1 MGRRYTGGAIGHC
14 GVALASGRIGFEE
27 GVLPQTDTSKNYLI
41 RTAGCLAVRGLTLGL
56 ALGISGCAEDFQ
68 PELVGTQSPSRIL
81 IAAAAGQVGSD
92 ALPLG
97 GSPYGSYL
105 AGLYAG
111 SQRDLSVAADFILE
125 TLAYD
130 PENEQLLS
138 RAFMLVA
145 GDGRHAEAVDLGK
158 RIAARNPEHGLAAL
172 VLAVDAMMRGAP
184 TEAEAAMAGL
194 PDKGLSTVT
203 VPLIGAWLKVAK
215 GDVDAALEAA
225 QPLAAR
231 NGFGVFHGLHV
242 ALMLDVG
249 GREAAAREAYDVVL
263 QLAVEPTLRL
273 ALVAGNF
280 FERSG
285 DTDRA
290 REVYQSFV
298 ERNPSS
304 LLVAAAIQRIDAGEV
319 PETEVANAAEGM
331 AEALFNLANL
341 LSKERA
347 EEIALIHGHLAL
359 RLKPDFDVARLLIGE
374 ILQSQDRSREAIAA
388 YRAVPED
395 SPFNWMVRLRIA
407 EELERLDATEEAV
420 AELEGLSELRQ
431 DRFEPL
437 LRLGN
442 MLRAKERFEEAAV
455 AYDRAIERVAEPRRE
470 HWTMFYFRGIAR
482 ERIKDWPGAEA
493 DLLLALDLEPEQPFV
508 MNYLAYSWIEK
519 KLNLDR
525 AKGMLVRAVELRPDD
540 GYIVDSLGWVYFRL
554 GEHHKSVTYLERA
567 VELRPQ
573 DPVINDHLGDA
584 YWRVGRRQEARFQW
598 RRALS
603 LGPEEAEASV
613 IEKKIDVGLAAAPED
628 I

>member
-1 MGRRYTGGAIGHC
+1 M
-14 GVALASGRIGFEE
+14 
-27 GVLPQTDTSKNYLI
+27 
-41 RTAGCLAVRGLTLGL
+41 GL
-56 ALGISGCAEDFQ
+56 ALGVSACAEEIQ
-68 PELVGTQSPSRIL
+68 PRTGGGPSPSPIL

-111 SQRDLSVAADFILE
+111 SQRDLSVAADFMLE

-130 PENEQLLS
+130 PDNEQLLN

-145 GDGRHAEAVDLGK
+145 GDGRHTEAVELGR
-158 RIAARNPEHGLAAL
+158 RIAARSPDHGLAAL
-172 VLAVDAMMRGAP
+172 TLAVDAMTRGAP
-184 TEAEAAMAGL
+184 AEAEAALADL
-194 PDKGLSTVT
+194 PEKGLSTVT
-203 VPLIGAWLKVAK
+203 VPLVGAWLQIAL
-215 GDVDAALEAA
+215 GDVDAALDTAK
-225 QPLAAR
+225 PLADR
-231 NGFGVFHGLHV
+231 NGFGVFHGLHA
-242 ALMLDVG
+242 ALMMDVG
-249 GREAAAREAYDVVL
+249 GREDAAREAYDAVL

-285 DTDRA
+285 DPDRA
-290 REVYQSFV
+290 REVYQSFL

-304 LLVAAAIQRIDAGEV
+304 LLVAAAMQRIDAGV
-319 PETEVANAAEGM
+319 APEPEVANAAEGV
-331 AEALFNLANL
+331 AEALFNLASL

-359 RLKPDFDVARLLIGE
+359 RLKPGFAVARLLVGE

-437 LRLGN
+437 FRLGN
-442 MLRAKERFEEAAV
+442 MLRAKERFEEAAA

-482 ERIKDWPGAEA
+482 ERNDDWPRAEA
-493 DLLLALDLEPEQPFV
+493 DLLRALDLEPEQPFV

-519 KLNLDR
+519 KQNLDR
-525 AKGMLVRAVELRPDD
+525 AKAMLVRAVELRPDD
-540 GYIVDSLGWVYFRL
+540 GYIVDSLGWVYYRL
-554 GEHHKSVTYLERA
+554 GEHQKSVTFLERA
-567 VELRPQ
+567 VELRSQ

-603 LGPEEAEASV
+603 LGPEEDEAPV
-613 IEKKIDVGLAAAPED
+613 IEKKIDGGLGAAPED

>member
-1 MGRRYTGGAIGHC
+1 MHRIACGSPPARPLARRIAHAISMGHYQRSL
-14 GVALASGRIGFEE
+14 VLALGLS
-27 GVLPQTDTSKNYLI
+27 L
-41 RTAGCLAVRGLTLGL
+41 GLTLGL
-56 ALGISGCAEDFQ
+56 SACAEDFL
-68 PELVGTQSPSRIL
+68 PPAGADRAAGPIL
-81 IAAAAGQVGSD
+81 IAAAGGQVASD

-111 SQRDLSVAADFILE
+111 SQRDLSMAADFMLE
-125 TLAYD
+125 SLAYD
-130 PENEQLLS
+130 PDNEQLLN

-145 GDGRHAEAVDLGK
+145 GDGRHAEAVDLGR
-158 RIAARNPEHGLAAL
+158 RIVAHRPEHGLAAL
-172 VLAVDAMMRGAP
+172 ALAVDAIARDAPEEGA
-184 TEAEAAMAGL
+184 AAMAKL
-194 PDKGLSTVT
+194 PEKGLSTVT
-203 VPLIGAWLKVAK
+203 VPLVGAWLQIAK
-215 GDVDAALEAA
+215 GDVDAALDKAA
-225 QPLAAR
+225 PLKDKS
-231 NGFGVFHGLHV
+231 GFSVFHGLHL

-249 GREAAAREAYDVVL
+249 GREAAAREAYDTVL
-263 QLAVEPTLRL
+263 QLAGEPTLRL

-285 DTDRA
+285 DADRA
-290 REVYQSFV
+290 REVYQSFL
-298 ERNPSS
+298 ERDPDS
-304 LLVAAAIQRIDAGEV
+304 LLVTAAVQRVDAGEV
-319 PETEVANAAEGM
+319 PEPEVANAAEGV
-331 AEALFNLANL
+331 AEALFNLASL

-347 EEIALIHGHLAL
+347 EEIALIHAHLAL
-359 RLKPDFDVARLLIGE
+359 RLKPDFSIARILIGE
-374 ILQSQDRSREAIAA
+374 ILQSQNRSREAIAA

-395 SPFNWMVRLRIA
+395 SPFSWMVRLRVA
-407 EELERLDATEEAV
+407 EELERLDATEEAA
-420 AELEGLSELRQ
+420 AELEGLAASRP

-442 MLRAKERFEEAAV
+442 MLRAKERFEDAAA

-482 ERIKDWPGAEA
+482 ERTESWPQAEA
-493 DLLLALDLEPEQPFV
+493 DFLQALDLEPEQPFV

-519 KLNLDR
+519 KLHLDR
-525 AKGMLVRAVELRPDD
+525 AKAMLVRAVELRPDD

-554 GEHHKSVTYLERA
+554 GEYNKGVRYLERA
-567 VELRPQ
+567 VELRSQ

-603 LGPEEAEASV
+603 LGPEEAEAPV
-613 IEKKIDVGLAAAPED
+613 IEKKIYDGLGATPED

>member
-1 MGRRYTGGAIGHC
+1 
-14 GVALASGRIGFEE
+14 
-27 GVLPQTDTSKNYLI
+27 LPQAKTPKSFLN
-41 RTAGCLAVRGLTLGL
+41 RTAGCLAAPSLALAL
-56 ALGISGCAEDFQ
+56 ALGLSACAEYFPPGGDSAR
-68 PELVGTQSPSRIL
+68 TASPIL
-81 IAAAAGQVGSD
+81 LAAAAGQVASD
-92 ALPLG
+92 APPLG

-111 SQRDLSVAADFILE
+111 SQRDLSVAADFMLE
-125 TLAYD
+125 SLAYD

-145 GDGRHAEAVDLGK
+145 GDGRHTEAVDLGR
-158 RIAARNPEHGLAAL
+158 RIVASRPEHGLAAL
-172 VLAVDAMMRGAP
+172 TLAVDAVVRGQFA
-184 TEAEAAMAGL
+184 EAEAAMAKL
-194 PDKGLSTVT
+194 PEKGLSKVT
-203 VPLIGAWLKVAK
+203 LPLVGGWLQIAK

-225 QPLAAR
+225 IPLENK

-249 GREAAAREAYDVVL
+249 GREAAAREAYNAVL
-263 QLAVEPTLRL
+263 ELAGQPTLRL

-285 DTDRA
+285 DIDRA
-290 REVYQSFV
+290 REIYQSYL
-298 ERNPSS
+298 ELKPNS
-304 LLVAAAIQRIDAGEV
+304 LLVTAARQRADAGVV
-319 PETEVANAAEGM
+319 PEPEIANAAEGV
-331 AEALFNLANL
+331 AEALFNLASL

-347 EEIALIHGHLAL
+347 EEIALIHAHLAL
-359 RLKPDFDVARLLIGE
+359 RLKPGFVVAQILVGE
-374 ILQSQDRSREAIAA
+374 ILQAQNRSRQAIAA

-395 SPFNWMVRLRIA
+395 SPFSWMVRLRIA

-420 AELEGLSELRQ
+420 AELEGLAESRP

-442 MLRAKERFEEAAV
+442 MLRAKERFAAAAA
-455 AYDRAIERVAEPRRE
+455 AYDRAIERVVEPRRE
-470 HWTMFYFRGIAR
+470 HWTMFYFRGIVR
-482 ERIKDWPGAEA
+482 ERTDNWQRAEA
-493 DLLLALDLEPEQPFV
+493 DFLQALDLEPEQPFV

-519 KLNLDR
+519 KLHLDR

-554 GEHHKSVTYLERA
+554 GEYRKGVTYLERA
-567 VELRPQ
+567 VELQPQ

-603 LGPEEAEASV
+603 LGPEEIEAPV
-613 IEKKIDVGLAAAPED
+613 IEKKIDDGLGAPPED

>member
-1 MGRRYTGGAIGHC
+1 MAARS
-14 GVALASGRIGFEE
+14 LA
-27 GVLPQTDTSKNYLI
+27 
-41 RTAGCLAVRGLTLGL
+41 LGL
-56 ALGISGCAEDFQ
+56 ALGLGLSGCFEAFQ
-68 PELVGTQSPSRIL
+68 PGIGGGQSSSPVL

-111 SQRDLSVAADFILE
+111 SQRDLSVAADFMLE

-130 PENEQLLS
+130 PDNEQLLN

-145 GDGRHAEAVDLGK
+145 GDGRYAEAVELGR
-158 RIAARNPEHGLAAL
+158 RIAARNPEHGIAAL
-172 VLAVDAMMRGAP
+172 TLAVDALMRGAP
-184 TEAEAAMAGL
+184 EEAEAAMAGL
-194 PDKGLSTVT
+194 PEKGLSTVT
-203 VPLIGAWLKVAK
+203 VPLVGAWLQVAK

-225 QPLAAR
+225 KPLAAR

-249 GREAAAREAYDVVL
+249 GREAAAREAYDAVL

-285 DTDRA
+285 DADRA
-290 REVYQSFV
+290 REVYQSFM
-298 ERNPSS
+298 ERNPNS
-304 LLVAAAIQRIDAGEV
+304 LLVAVAMQRIDAGV
-319 PETEVANAAEGM
+319 APEPEVANADEGV
-331 AEALFNLANL
+331 AEALFNLASL

-359 RLKPDFDVARLLIGE
+359 RLKPGFAVARLLVGE
-374 ILQSQDRSREAIAA
+374 ILQSQDRSREAIDA
-388 YRAVPED
+388 YREVPED

-482 ERIKDWPGAEA
+482 ERTEDWDRAEA
-493 DLLLALDLEPEQPFV
+493 DLLQALDLEPEQPFV

-519 KLNLDR
+519 KLHLDR
-525 AKGMLVRAVELRPDD
+525 AKAMLVRAVELRPDD

-554 GEHHKSVTYLERA
+554 GEHQKSVTFLERA

-584 YWRVGRRQEARFQW
+584 YWRVGRNQEARFQW

-603 LGPEEAEASV
+603 LGPEEDDAPV
-613 IEKKIDVGLAAAPED
+613 IEKKIDAGLSAAPED